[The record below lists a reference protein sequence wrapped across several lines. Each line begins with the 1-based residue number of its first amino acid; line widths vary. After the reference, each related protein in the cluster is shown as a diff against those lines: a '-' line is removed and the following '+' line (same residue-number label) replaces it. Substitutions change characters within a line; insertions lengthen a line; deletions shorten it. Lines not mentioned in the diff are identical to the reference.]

1 MASQPWSITS
11 TPEGRAFAQ
20 TVQRKGVFPVIITP
34 GDEGEECKEFLYI
47 YNVLNREHVVEQ
59 PPLFPHVII
68 PACPEG
74 EMFAVTLMPRFVNE
88 RYEIVGSLPVD
99 YRIKKVDGRRCAT
112 SLLNPAAFPGTE
124 FTSQL
129 QQWRP
134 ADGQQ
139 DQIGNNLN
147 VVGVFW
153 SLTHPDSPELEK
165 EIKLFRDL
173 AQKTME
179 DLVKQAQMVAA
190 TGHPENVTPMM
201 HFAMDYLKRTA
212 PWHIGHKAMIDCP
225 NCGEAINAGLAYH
238 RNSFGER
245 CIIDAERYAQIVA
258 KNKAAVSGKKAQ
270 PEAE

>member
-68 PACPEG
+68 PACPDG
-74 EMFAVTLMPRFVNE
+74 ERFAVTLMPRFVNE

-129 QQWRP
+129 REWRP

-153 SLTHPDSPELEK
+153 SLTHPDDPALDK
-165 EIKLFRDL
+165 EIKMFRDL

-225 NCGEAINAGLAYH
+225 NCGEPINAGLAYH
-238 RNSFGER
+238 RNQFGER
-245 CIIDAERYAQIVA
+245 CVLDRERYEKIIEGSAA
-258 KNKAAVSGKKAQ
+258 PKKRKNNES
-270 PEAE
+270 ET